1 MLLFLIGFSS
11 LNAPSNVYQYH
22 MLSMWNLADLWDTSQ
37 PVTDSLNGSVS
48 NAPLRSLHGP
58 FEDGYITE
66 LVRHQQDQVVAYV
79 LFWHRTCLMCILVA
93 IVLFNHITIEASKQL
108 GMISLKVALSVSF
121 YYEFILKLILSGIPF
136 YQDLCFHLFP

>member
-1 MLLFLIGFSS
+1 
-11 LNAPSNVYQYH
+11 
-22 MLSMWNLADLWDTSQ
+22 
-37 PVTDSLNGSVS
+37 
-48 NAPLRSLHGP
+48 
-58 FEDGYITE
+58 
-66 LVRHQQDQVVAYV
+66 
-79 LFWHRTCLMCILVA
+79 MCILVA